1 MPKVIFTV
9 QYDVIPE
16 KREDYIS
23 SVQELKSLIKPEGLV
38 SYEVYEIKGKATSFQ
53 EIFVF
58 NSEESYENFD
68 DAENERVN
76 VLISKIETMKVHNS
90 TRYST
95 LLEV

>member
-16 KREDYIS
+16 KREDYVS
-23 SVQELKSLIKPEGLV
+23 SIQELKSLIKPEGLV
-38 SYEVYEIKGKATSFQ
+38 SYEIYGIKGKANSFQ

-58 NSEESYENFD
+58 GSEESYENFD

-76 VLISKIETMKVHNS
+76 VLISKIETLKVHNT